1 MVHGGGG
8 SGAVLQVQVDDG
20 IELHRVCSPLLP
32 VEHTAE
38 PANGI
43 AVAAVQLLVR
53 LLLVR
58 LMLLQVLLL
67 RVLLLR
73 VLLLLL
79 LLLLCLPEPSVLRW
93 RRRRLEPREH
103 VARANAKRE
112 RPQTLR
118 WSACLPP
125 SMAEFHAARRR
136 PKPAVATQKRPVR
149 WEGRQTG
156 NCLQ

>member
-1 MVHGGGG
+1 M
-8 SGAVLQVQVDDG
+8 QVQVDDG

-43 AVAAVQLLVR
+43 AVAAVQLLLR

-58 LMLLQVLLL
+58 LVVLVLLLLVLLLQVLLL
-67 RVLLLR
+67 RVLLLL
-73 VLLLLL
+73 V
-79 LLLLCLPEPSVLRW
+79 LLCLPEPSVLRW

-112 RPQTLR
+112 RPQ
-118 WSACLPP
+118 
-125 SMAEFHAARRR
+125 
-136 PKPAVATQKRPVR
+136 
-149 WEGRQTG
+149 
-156 NCLQ
+156 

>member
-1 MVHGGGG
+1 M
-8 SGAVLQVQVDDG
+8 QVQVDDG

-43 AVAAVQLLVR
+43 AVAAVQLLLR

-58 LMLLQVLLL
+58 LVVLVLLLQVLLLQVLLL

-73 VLLLLL
+73 VLVLLVLV
-79 LLLLCLPEPSVLRW
+79 LLCLPEPSVLRW
-93 RRRRLEPREH
+93 WRRRLEPREH

-112 RPQTLR
+112 RPQ
-118 WSACLPP
+118 S
-125 SMAEFHAARRR
+125 
-136 PKPAVATQKRPVR
+136 
-149 WEGRQTG
+149 
-156 NCLQ
+156 

>member
-1 MVHGGGG
+1 MHGGGS
-8 SGAVLQVQVDDG
+8 SGAVSQVQVDDG
-20 IELHRVCSPLLP
+20 IELLRVCSPLLP

-43 AVAAVQLLVR
+43 AVAAVQLLLRLLRLR

-103 VARANAKRE
+103 ASFPNQKRE
-112 RPQTLR
+112 RQESSRSLSSPHG
-118 WSACLPP
+118 
-125 SMAEFHAARRR
+125 FHAYRSASSRCRHN
-136 PKPAVATQKRPVR
+136 PKACPLWFPLLRNFLR
-149 WEGRQTG
+149 
-156 NCLQ
+156 

>member
-43 AVAAVQLLVR
+43 AVAAVQLLLR

-58 LMLLQVLLL
+58 LVVLVLLLQVLLLQVLLL
-67 RVLLLR
+67 RVL
-73 VLLLLL
+73 VLLVLVLP
-79 LLLLCLPEPSVLRW
+79 CLPEPSVLRW
-93 RRRRLEPREH
+93 WRRRLEPREH
-103 VARANAKRE
+103 AARANAKRE
-112 RPQTLR
+112 RPE
-118 WSACLPP
+118 S
-125 SMAEFHAARRR
+125 
-136 PKPAVATQKRPVR
+136 
-149 WEGRQTG
+149 
-156 NCLQ
+156 

>member
-1 MVHGGGG
+1 M
-8 SGAVLQVQVDDG
+8 QVQVDDG

-43 AVAAVQLLVR
+43 AVAAVQLLLR

-58 LMLLQVLLL
+58 LVVLVLLLQVLLLQVLLL

-73 VLLLLL
+73 VLVLLLL
-79 LLLLCLPEPSVLRW
+79 VLLCLPEPSVLRW

-112 RPQTLR
+112 RR
-118 WSACLPP
+118 A
-125 SMAEFHAARRR
+125 
-136 PKPAVATQKRPVR
+136 
-149 WEGRQTG
+149 
-156 NCLQ
+156 

>member
-43 AVAAVQLLVR
+43 AVAAVQLLLR

-58 LMLLQVLLL
+58 LVVLVLLLQVLLLQVLLL
-67 RVLLLR
+67 RVLLLL
-73 VLLLLL
+73 V
-79 LLLLCLPEPSVLRW
+79 LLCLPEPSVLRW

-112 RPQTLR
+112 RPQKLR
-118 WSACLPP
+118 WSAC
-125 SMAEFHAARRR
+125 MAEFHAARRR
-136 PKPAVATQKRPVR
+136 PSPPSPH
-149 WEGRQTG
+149 
-156 NCLQ
+156 

>member
-1 MVHGGGG
+1 M
-8 SGAVLQVQVDDG
+8 QVQVDDG

-43 AVAAVQLLVR
+43 AVAAVQLLLR

-58 LMLLQVLLL
+58 LVVLVVLLLVLLLLVLLLQVLLLQVLLL
-67 RVLLLR
+67 RVLLLL
-73 VLLLLL
+73 V
-79 LLLLCLPEPSVLRW
+79 LLCLPEPSVLRW

-112 RPQTLR
+112 RPE
-118 WSACLPP
+118 S
-125 SMAEFHAARRR
+125 
-136 PKPAVATQKRPVR
+136 
-149 WEGRQTG
+149 
-156 NCLQ
+156 

>member
-43 AVAAVQLLVR
+43 AVAAVQLLLR
-53 LLLVR
+53 LLLLR
-58 LMLLQVLLL
+58 LLLLRLVVLVLVLLVLLLQVLLL
-67 RVLLLR
+67 RVLLLL
-73 VLLLLL
+73 V
-79 LLLLCLPEPSVLRW
+79 LLCLPEPSVLRW

-112 RPQTLR
+112 RPQ
-118 WSACLPP
+118 S
-125 SMAEFHAARRR
+125 
-136 PKPAVATQKRPVR
+136 
-149 WEGRQTG
+149 
-156 NCLQ
+156 